1 MSFRQPIMDSFVAKA
16 HGEGVPL
23 RRAWMW
29 LFACVVFHL
38 VAISRQVDMDGVSMF
53 EKSVLV
59 VFSPIQGA
67 LAAAIDGAVGSWNAW
82 AGLRSVGAENER
94 LRDRLKIAELQLVSE
109 RAAVEENA
117 RLRAFL
123 ELKPRLPMT
132 TLMADVVARNASPWF
147 KTISINKG
155 SAQGARMGATVL
167 SPSGVLG
174 RIIAISSNS
183 ASVQLLVDR
192 DSGAAVLT
200 ERGRVDG
207 IVSGF
212 QDESDGSPLLLMKYV
227 PSLATITPGEVVV
240 TSGLDQLFEKG
251 LVVGTVLR
259 VSEPVGLFKDVW
271 VRPSAA
277 PAFAEQV
284 FVSTTPKVEA
294 AGARE

>member
-1 MSFRQPIMDSFVAKA
+1 MDSLVAGGRNESA
-16 HGEGVPL
+16 SL
-23 RRAWMW
+23 RRSWMW
-29 LFACVVFHL
+29 LLAFVIFHL
-38 VAISRQVDMDGVSMF
+38 VAISRQVDVDGISLF
-53 EKSVLV
+53 ERTALA
-59 VFSPIQGA
+59 FFAPIQNA
-67 LAAAIDGAVGSWNAW
+67 LSSTADAM
-82 AGLRSVGAENER
+82 VGAWSSFVDLRRVGEENELLKAR
-94 LRDRLKIAELQLVSE
+94 LRAAEMQLLSQ

-117 RLRAFL
+117 RLRVFL
-123 ELKPRLPMT
+123 ELKPRLPMAT
-132 TLMADVVARNASPWF
+132 ILADVVARNASPWF
-147 KTISINKG
+147 RTISIDKG
-155 SAQGARMGATVL
+155 SANGVLLGATVL

-174 RIIAISSNS
+174 RVITVSPNS

-200 ERGRVDG
+200 EKSRVDG

-227 PSLATITPGEVVV
+227 PSLATVTPGEVVV

-271 VRPSAA
+271 VRPSAS

-284 FVSTTPKVEA
+284 FVSLVPRSREEA
-294 AGARE
+294 PPQ

>member
-1 MSFRQPIMDSFVAKA
+1 MDALVAPVRN
-16 HGEGVPL
+16 ENPSL
-23 RRAWMW
+23 RRSWMW
-29 LFACVVFHL
+29 LLAFLILHL
-38 VAISRQVDMDGVSMF
+38 VAISRQVDVDGISLFERTVVSF
-53 EKSVLV
+53 
-59 VFSPIQGA
+59 FSPIQNTI
-67 LAAAIDGAVGSWNAW
+67 AAGSGAVIGAW
-82 AGLRSVGAENER
+82 SSFVDLRSVGEENEQLKIR
-94 LRDRLKIAELQLVSE
+94 LRDVEKQLLTQ

-117 RLRAFL
+117 RLRLFL
-123 ELKPRLPMT
+123 ELKPRLPMS
-132 TLMADVVARNASPWF
+132 TLLADVVARNASPWF

-155 SAQGARMGATVL
+155 SAHGIFHGATVL

-174 RIIAISSNS
+174 RIITVSPNS

-212 QDESDGSPLLLMKYV
+212 QDEVDGSPLLLMRYV
-227 PSLATITPGEVVV
+227 PSLAPVNPGEVVV

-259 VSEPVGLFKDVW
+259 VAEPVGLFKDVW
-271 VRPSAA
+271 VRPSAS

-284 FVSTTPKVEA
+284 FVSLTRREKDATPLP
-294 AGARE
+294 